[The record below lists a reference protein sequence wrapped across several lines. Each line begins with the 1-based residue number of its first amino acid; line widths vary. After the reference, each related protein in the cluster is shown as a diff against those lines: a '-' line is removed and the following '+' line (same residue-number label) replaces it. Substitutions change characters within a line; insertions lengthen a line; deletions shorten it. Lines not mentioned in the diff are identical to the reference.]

1 MKTYIQPQT
10 TEEQVVVNSIC
21 LTLSSKGA
29 NSELEVL
36 TPERDEETEWEEI

>member
-1 MKTYIQPQT
+1 MKAYIQPKT

-36 TPERDEETEWEEI
+36 TPERDEEVAWEEM